1 MSSSQNQKNLVND
14 AIVKDII
21 ETVNNLKYG
30 QIQITVHNSRIV
42 QIEKTEKTRFDDIWF
57 DGSTSLTINPERSRR
72 TEKGGGI

>member
-1 MSSSQNQKNLVND
+1 MSLSQSQKNLVND

-21 ETVNNLKYG
+21 ETINNLKYG

-57 DGSTSLTINPERSRR
+57 S
-72 TEKGGGI
+72 EKGGGI